1 MLRHNSITISLVFL
15 AALLIFGCDTKKQDI
30 QKGDAAPQFSVLDIS
45 SGTTSLSQ
53 NKGKI
58 VVLYFWTNSCCG
70 DNLKLVEP
78 FYRANKRNNFE
89 IIAINIGD
97 TKEVVTSYAKSNGL
111 TFSMLAD
118 EQSTLYKQY
127 QVFGFPTI
135 FIIDKHGIIR
145 EKILGNI
152 QTGQLEKLI
161 QHQIDIQKKA
171 EDSYEKTHSR

>member
-1 MLRHNSITISLVFL
+1 MRRYNYIKILPLLLV
-15 AALLIFGCDTKKQDI
+15 ALFSFGCDTKQAMK
-30 QKGDAAPQFSVLDIS
+30 KGDSAPVFSTLDITG
-45 SGTTSLSQ
+45 GTVSLSQ

-58 VVLYFWTNSCCG
+58 VVLYFWTNSCCA
-70 DNLKLVEP
+70 DSLKLIEP
-78 FYRANKRNNFE
+78 FYHANKRYNLE
-89 IIAINIGD
+89 VIAIDIGD
-97 TKEVVTSYAKSNGL
+97 TKEVVASYAKSNGL
-111 TFSMLAD
+111 TFTMLAD
-118 EQSTLYKQY
+118 EHSTIYKQY

-152 QTGQLEKLI
+152 QNEQLEKLI